1 MQAYKVDHGNV
12 LLDRTACKINKL
24 TMQNKFRFSIG
35 YLFYAP
41 ELEEPC
47 FPFFLLVISELILQK
62 KKRVWYLEV
71 TISFLLVEYLFKFLL
86 ITFLLV

>member
-1 MQAYKVDHGNV
+1 MQAYKVDHGNL

-35 YLFYAP
+35 CLFDAP

-62 KKRVWYLEV
+62 RREFG
-71 TISFLLVEYLFKFLL
+71 T
-86 ITFLLV
+86 

>member
-1 MQAYKVDHGNV
+1 MQAYKVDHGNL

-62 KKRVWYLEV
+62 KRVWYLEV

>member
-1 MQAYKVDHGNV
+1 MQAYKVDHGNL

-47 FPFFLLVISELILQK
+47 FLFFPTCNLQAYTKKEESLVLRSHH
-62 KKRVWYLEV
+62 
-71 TISFLLVEYLFKFLL
+71 
-86 ITFLLV
+86 